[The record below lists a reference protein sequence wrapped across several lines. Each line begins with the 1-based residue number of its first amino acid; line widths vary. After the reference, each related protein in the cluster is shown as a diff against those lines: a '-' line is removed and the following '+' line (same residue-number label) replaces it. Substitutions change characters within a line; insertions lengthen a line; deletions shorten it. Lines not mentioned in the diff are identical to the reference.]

1 MAKMTLKQAR
11 QKNRYTQEFVASLL
25 GVNTATIYNWERGVR
40 APDIDKFNLLI
51 DIYGVTYDEIEFPI
65 KKGE

>member
-1 MAKMTLKQAR
+1 MTLKQAR

-25 GVNTATIYNWERGVR
+25 GVNTATIYNWECGKR

-51 DIYGVTYDEIEFPI
+51 DIYGVTYDDIEFPI

>member
-1 MAKMTLKQAR
+1 MTLRQAR

-25 GVNTATIYNWERGVR
+25 GVNTKTIYNWERGKR
-40 APDIDKFNLLI
+40 APDIDEFNLLI
-51 DIYGVTYDEIEFPI
+51 DIYGVTYDDIEFPI

>member
-1 MAKMTLKQAR
+1 MTLKQAR

-25 GVNTATIYNWERGVR
+25 GVNTKTIYNWERGKR
-40 APDIDKFNLLI
+40 APDIDEFNLLI

>member
-1 MAKMTLKQAR
+1 MTLKQAR

-25 GVNTATIYNWERGVR
+25 GVNAATIYNWERGKR
-40 APDIDKFNLLI
+40 APDIDEFNLLI